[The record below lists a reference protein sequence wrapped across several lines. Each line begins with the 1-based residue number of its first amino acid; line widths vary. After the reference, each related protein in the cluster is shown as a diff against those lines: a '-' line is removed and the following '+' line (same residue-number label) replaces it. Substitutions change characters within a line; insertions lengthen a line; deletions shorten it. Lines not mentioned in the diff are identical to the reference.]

1 MQIYAVIGLF
11 KKRPN
16 TLLSFPALS
25 LCESIPKP
33 LSLNDSSLATYHL
46 VSHISK
52 DDLESFYAIRPL
64 KIILM
69 NFSDVSIAL
78 GLLPRCFLKIDLE
91 EQLDYMPPQPVFSI
105 DQENNLIQ

>member
-1 MQIYAVIGLF
+1 M
-11 KKRPN
+11 
-16 TLLSFPALS
+16 
-25 LCESIPKP
+25 
-33 LSLNDSSLATYHL
+33 
-46 VSHISK
+46 SHISK